1 MNTTQY
7 KITLS
12 ESWNREVIHV
22 DADRVTFWSGGIEII
37 DPDGDRW
44 SLRDFEI
51 DSATRVVI

>member
-1 MNTTQY
+1 MHKTQY

-12 ESWNREVIHV
+12 EAWNREVIYV
-22 DADRVTFWSGGIEII
+22 DAAHVTFWSGGIEII

-51 DSATRVVI
+51 DHATRVVI